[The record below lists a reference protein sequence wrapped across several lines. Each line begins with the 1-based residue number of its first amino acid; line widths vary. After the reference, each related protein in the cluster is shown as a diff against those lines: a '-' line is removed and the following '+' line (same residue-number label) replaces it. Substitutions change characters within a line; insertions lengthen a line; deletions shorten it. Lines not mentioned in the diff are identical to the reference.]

1 MIEFINF
8 ANENVWKDFVQY
20 EQRNQ
25 LIELGIINSNY

>member
-1 MIEFINF
+1 MREFINF

-25 LIELGIINSNY
+25 LIELGIINSN

>member
-8 ANENVWKDFVQY
+8 TNENVWKDFVRY

-25 LIELGIINSNY
+25 LIELDIINSN

>member
-8 ANENVWKDFVQY
+8 ANENVWKDFVRY

-25 LIELGIINSNY
+25 LIELGIINSDY

>member
-8 ANENVWKDFVQY
+8 ANENVWKDFVLY

-25 LIELGIINSNY
+25 LIELGIINSN

>member
-8 ANENVWKDFVQY
+8 VNENVWKDFVRY

-25 LIELGIINSNY
+25 LIELGIIYSN

>member
-8 ANENVWKDFVQY
+8 TNENVWKDFVQY

-25 LIELGIINSNY
+25 LIELGIINPN

>member
-8 ANENVWKDFVQY
+8 DNENIWKDFVQY

-25 LIELGIINSNY
+25 LIELGIINPN